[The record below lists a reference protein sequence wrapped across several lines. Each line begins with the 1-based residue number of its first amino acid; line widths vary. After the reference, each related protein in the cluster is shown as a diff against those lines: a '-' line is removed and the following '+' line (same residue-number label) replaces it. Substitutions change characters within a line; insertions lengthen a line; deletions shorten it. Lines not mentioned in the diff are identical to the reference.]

1 MKPGKYIHYKG
12 GLYKVIGTA
21 IHSETGEEL
30 VVYKSLSD
38 NKLWVRPKRM
48 FLEKVN
54 LGDKQISRFK
64 YIGG

>member
-38 NKLWVRPKRM
+38 NKLWVRPKVM

>member
-1 MKPGKYIHYKG
+1 
-12 GLYKVIGTA
+12 VIGTA

-38 NKLWVRPKRM
+38 NKLWVRPKVM